1 MGLLNRLKKKKV
13 GEVLSDRLK
22 KVEKKPDETW
32 EDFEKRLSLE
42 RERWLD
48 ERIAKQIDT
57 KLDEMNVDDLE
68 RMMKRGYKIQVFG
81 KEGKEPEVKITSS
94 EEEPSAFEK
103 QFKTSDLDIFDLRQ
117 KIEEKLKQKKGL

>member
-13 GEVLSDRLK
+13 GEGLSDRLK

-68 RMMKRGYKIQVFG
+68 RMMKRGYKIQVFE

-103 QFKTSDLDIFDLRQ
+103 QFKTSDLDIFGLRQ